1 MHEIS
6 NQTPADMHN
15 YPLNGGVRPNS
26 PGFPAEM
33 NPEIQRLQKE
43 LAEKTNSIRLLETDL
58 KIREALLSTAE
69 QQLREYREII
79 FALIGKSAINSL

>member
-1 MHEIS
+1 MHEIL
-6 NQTPADMHN
+6 NQTPADAHN
-15 YPLNGGVRPNS
+15 YPLNGGVRPSS

-43 LAEKTNSIRLLETDL
+43 LAEKTNSMKLLETNL
-58 KIREALLSTAE
+58 RVLEARLDVTE

-79 FALIGKSAINSL
+79 FALIGKSATNSL